1 MTLLAQRH
9 LMLRH
14 AIGLGERIAELAKR
28 AVLPLPKDADRR
40 GLYVVPEVEPNFTSE
55 LLDPTGHAD

>member
-1 MTLLAQRH
+1 
-9 LMLRH
+9 MLRH

-40 GLYVVPEVEPNFTSE
+40 GLYVVTEVEPNFTSE